1 MDNKKIA
8 AATSAVFTYIKTQ
21 EEAAYY
27 AGATMDAEAN
37 AVDPMAG
44 DMTAEMAALAALV
57 EKIGARGFDNRFSAW
72 ANAGRISQMQQNS
85 MVNMKI
91 K

>member
-27 AGATMDAEAN
+27 ASQAEN
-37 AVDPMAG
+37 AVG
-44 DMTAEMAALAALV
+44 AEMSA
-57 EKIGARGFDNRFSAW
+57 EKIENDRTVRFSAW
-72 ANAGRISQMQQNS
+72 ANAGRLSQMQQNT
-85 MVNMKI
+85 MMI
-91 K
+91 MRTR

>member
-1 MDNKKIA
+1 MDTKKIA

-27 AGATMDAEAN
+27 ASQTENEIAE
-37 AVDPMAG
+37 
-44 DMTAEMAALAALV
+44 EMPV
-57 EKIGARGFDNRFSAW
+57 GKIEKERTGRFSAW
-72 ANAGRISQMQQNS
+72 ANAGRLNQMQQNT
-85 MVNMKI
+85 MMLMKV

>member
-8 AATSAVFTYIKTQ
+8 AATAAVFTYIKTQ

-27 AGATMDAEAN
+27 ATQ
-37 AVDPMAG
+37 AG
-44 DMTAEMAALAALV
+44 NVVGAEMPAEKV
-57 EKIGARGFDNRFSAW
+57 ENDRTARFSAW
-72 ANAGRISQMQQNS
+72 ANAGRLSQMQQNS
-85 MVNMKI
+85 MMLMKV

>member
-27 AGATMDAEAN
+27 ASQAEN
-37 AVDPMAG
+37 AVGTEVSA
-44 DMTAEMAALAALV
+44 
-57 EKIGARGFDNRFSAW
+57 EKIENDRTARFSAW
-72 ANAGRISQMQQNS
+72 ANAGRLSQMQQNT
-85 MVNMKI
+85 MMI
-91 K
+91 MRTR